1 MVHASGH
8 AFTQNHCPFNLGLL
22 TDGKLFGGCS
32 NSKKNNVGVLSGF
45 AWRSPGSLF
54 LIIRRCV

>member
-8 AFTQNHCPFNLGLL
+8 AFTQNHCPFNLRLL

-32 NSKKNNVGVLSGF
+32 NSKKIMLASSQVL
-45 AWRSPGSLF
+45 PGEALEACF
-54 LIIRRCV
+54 L